1 MSRALGHAVLS
12 SDANKIILKHCQ
24 VIARGGVENQMT
36 FANVN
41 IPYYDPHAERSS
53 MQTLFNTTVM

>member
-1 MSRALGHAVLS
+1 MSRALGHVVLS
-12 SDANKIILKHCQ
+12 SDANKIILKHCK

-41 IPYYDPHAERSS
+41 IPNLVCLHFKVVPA
-53 MQTLFNTTVM
+53 FN

>member
-1 MSRALGHAVLS
+1 MSRALVHAVLS
-12 SDANKIILKHCQ
+12 SDANKIILKHFK

-36 FANVN
+36 LVNVN